1 MAGGIRPG
9 RGGEVVTTAGTMTL
23 VERMARFAA
32 DASYDDLSEAAREQ
46 LKMRVLDALA
56 CAIGALDGEPV
67 RLVRAQEEETP

>member
-1 MAGGIRPG
+1 
-9 RGGEVVTTAGTMTL
+9 MTL

-32 DASYDDLSEAAREQ
+32 DAFYDDLSEAAREQ